1 MILSKIFIS
10 IVDIHAKQKLL
21 VDLQVNASYDVI
33 IVCAGTAGCLAAYSA
48 AKEGL
53 GKIALVDRKT
63 KGQIGSKICGDGIG
77 IKHIEFL
84 ESLGYPLRENE
95 VVRNV
100 IQNAHIISP
109 DSKTDFSIPIQ
120 GQLAI
125 IDRHKFGQ
133 VLLNETI
140 NDQITLFDKST
151 LNSIEQKGNTVEAKF
166 TTNKAEPL
174 VLSAPLLI
182 DGSGFNSKIRE
193 DFGIFDEYA
202 KVKDDEQYYCYR
214 EICTLEGNVPEK
226 YSDSAI
232 FEFSYNITKGGYMW
246 FFSRGGNEYN
256 MGTGIPKTWIKNLS
270 PKEIYQANMISRF
283 QSSTVLNS
291 GGGFVPTRHP
301 IPTHVKDN
309 IILTGDAGAIV
320 NPLHGGGLGASLASG
335 YIAGKI
341 AAKVVPDQTVSEEG
355 LWIYNQKILEKYCQ
369 RYSILDFYRI
379 LLQNIPDVELNH
391 ALAEGYL
398 PMDKIFYARE
408 YEQLMHLSR
417 KLGQIWS
424 QLPNQRFNLLP
435 NYIEKVHQ
443 MTTKYPASPDGITNW
458 QKEYSQIY
466 SEFQSKIAIKK

>member
-1 MILSKIFIS
+1 MKASF
-10 IVDIHAKQKLL
+10 
-21 VDLQVNASYDVI
+21 DLI
-33 IVCAGTAGCLAAYSA
+33 IVGAGTAGCLAAYSA

-84 ESLGYPLRENE
+84 ESLGYPLREND

-100 IQNAHIISP
+100 IQIAHIISP
-109 DSKTDFSIPIQ
+109 DAKTDFSIPIQ

-140 NDQITLFDKST
+140 NDQITLFDQST
-151 LNSIEQKGNTVEAKF
+151 LNSIEKKGNTVEAKF
-166 TTNKAEPL
+166 TTNQAEPL
-174 VLSAPLLI
+174 ILSAPLII

-214 EICTLEGNVPEK
+214 EICTLEGKVPEK

-232 FEFSYNITKGGYMW
+232 FEFSYDITKGGYMW

-256 MGTGIPKTWIKNLS
+256 IGTGIPKTWIKDIS
-270 PKEIYQANMISRF
+270 PKEIYQGNMINRF
-283 QSSTVLNS
+283 QSSKVLNS

-341 AAKVVPDQTVSEEG
+341 AAKVVPDQTVSEED
-355 LWIYNQKILEKYCQ
+355 LWIYNQKVLEKYCL

-379 LLQNIPDVELNH
+379 LLQNIPDAELNH

-398 PMDKIFYARE
+398 PMDKIFYARD
-408 YEQLMHLSR
+408 YEQLIQLSR
-417 KLGQIWS
+417 KLGQIWL
-424 QLPNQRFNLLP
+424 QLSNHRFNILP
-435 NYIEKVHQ
+435 NYIEKIHQ
-443 MTTKYPASPDGITNW
+443 MTAEYPTSPEGINNW
-458 QKEYSQIY
+458 QKDYSQAY
-466 SEFQSKIAIKK
+466 SEYQSKITIK